1 MEFNQPNNIL
11 RNYVIPSTADDQ
23 KKMSFISRV
32 KPPHAATASKLNKM
46 AE

>member
-11 RNYVIPSTADDQ
+11 RNYVIPSAADGQ
-23 KKMSFISRV
+23 KKRKSFI
-32 KPPHAATASKLNKM
+32 KQPHAATALKLNKM